1 MAKVLTT
8 ADFEIKGKSDDTP
21 ELVTGGP
28 EDVIETKEEKP
39 AVKKVEPGKKE
50 PKKEE
55 PISFKPKYAT
65 HEEAEKAEKEAA
77 KKMHKATEEAS
88 RLRKMLLD
96 QNLKKGS
103 DAQTVSEEEK
113 IADAALAEISKLDP
127 ETDKEYNSKCAR
139 IWAKA
144 NRQIAKLEFSEQS
157 QVRDTKSAA
166 NKDLEEKVDDAL
178 EEAGYSSE
186 WDKKAFAVMANY
198 IPTNITDQDDQI
210 EWVIGQ
216 IGEYRKTILG
226 ENQEK
231 TEEEKEGRKN
241 LKILGQG
248 STKKG
253 SEKEEE
259 VEHKPITLG
268 EQLKLLKNKRKL
280 SNKD

>member
-8 ADFEIKGKSDDTP
+8 ADFGIEGKSDDTP

-28 EDVIETKEEKP
+28 EDAIETKEEKP

-55 PISFKPKYAT
+55 PVSFKPKYAT
-65 HEEAEKAEKEAA
+65 HEEAEKVEKEAA

-96 QNLKKGS
+96 QNLKNGS
-103 DAQTVSEEEK
+103 DSQTVSEEEK

-226 ENQEK
+226 EGQK
-231 TEEEKEGRKN
+231 KSEEEKTGRKD
-241 LKILGQG
+241 LKVLGQG

-259 VEHKPITLG
+259 VEHKPETLG
-268 EQLKLLKNKRKL
+268 EQLKRNKERKRL
-280 SNKD
+280 SNKI

>member
-1 MAKVLTT
+1 
-8 ADFEIKGKSDDTP
+8 
-21 ELVTGGP
+21 
-28 EDVIETKEEKP
+28 
-39 AVKKVEPGKKE
+39 
-50 PKKEE
+50 
-55 PISFKPKYAT
+55 
-65 HEEAEKAEKEAA
+65 
-77 KKMHKATEEAS
+77 
-88 RLRKMLLD
+88 MLLD

-113 IADAALAEISKLDP
+113 IADAAIAEISRLDT
-127 ETDKEYNSKCAR
+127 EDKEYNIKCAR

-178 EEAGYSSE
+178 GEAGFSSE

-226 ENQEK
+226 ESEK
-231 TEEEKEGRKN
+231 KTGEEKIARKD
-241 LKILGQG
+241 LKVLGQG

-259 VEHKPITLG
+259 VEHKPQTLG
-268 EQLKLLKNKRKL
+268 EQLKMLKNKRKL